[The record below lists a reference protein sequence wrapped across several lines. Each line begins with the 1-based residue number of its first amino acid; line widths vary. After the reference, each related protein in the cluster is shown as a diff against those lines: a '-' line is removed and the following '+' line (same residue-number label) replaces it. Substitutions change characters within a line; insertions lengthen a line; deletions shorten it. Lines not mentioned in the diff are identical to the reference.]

1 MRTLGTLAA
10 PAALVAAVALAGCGS
25 ASSPD
30 SKPKAHDT
38 AASTTSAEPEHRI
51 AVTYEEPQPTKDT
64 GYVGDIATQEGTTP
78 EAFTESILKDGG
90 IDGVAEGFSDNF
102 AFPAD
107 LTIAVRSG
115 DGSPYY
121 DPSTKTVNL
130 FYSFAALTADIIKAN
145 TPKISDSELG
155 KEWAAV
161 NDFVLVHEL
170 GHAFVDVFA
179 IPITG
184 REEDS
189 VDGLATFFFTNEV
202 EHGDE
207 YAYDAANF
215 FEELQGFQGAPDA
228 TQFADEHSLS
238 IQRAVDI
245 ACKVAGSSDQDM
257 QIIASTGL
265 VPDARLARCPSEYQ
279 QNFRAWSTLLAP
291 HFRPG
296 HGPSASASPTAAS
309 S

>member
-1 MRTLGTLAA
+1 MRSLRLGLLPLALIT
-10 PAALVAAVALAGCGS
+10 ALTLAGCGS
-25 ASSPD
+25 SSSGD
-30 SKPKAHDT
+30 KPKT
-38 AASTTSAEPEHRI
+38 EPTSSASKSAEPEHRI
-51 AVTYEEPQPTKDT
+51 TVVYDPPQPSQDQ
-64 GYVGDIATQEGTTP
+64 GYVGQIAAQERTTP
-78 EAFTESILKDGG
+78 EAFGQYILKQGALDG
-90 IDGVAEGFSDNF
+90 IADGFSDNF
-102 AFPAD
+102 AFPVD
-107 LTIAVRSG
+107 LTIHVRSG
-115 DGSPYY
+115 DGSPFY
-121 DPSTKTVNL
+121 DPSTKTVNI
-130 FYSFAALTADIIKAN
+130 FYSFANLTADIIKAN
-145 TPKISDSELG
+145 TPKIADDELG

-170 GHAFVDVFA
+170 GHAFVDVFG

-202 EHGDE
+202 DGGDE

-215 FEELQGFQGAPDA
+215 FKELQGFQGAPDA

-265 VPDARLARCPSEYQ
+265 VPDARLQRCPSEYQ
-279 QNFRAWSTLLAP
+279 QNTRAWTTLLTP

-296 HGPSASASPTAAS
+296 KGPSASTSPSDS
-309 S
+309 SS